1 MHVFVERASS
11 FEKTTEKV
19 NHRARQ
25 TTQLL
30 SQAEIEEKNLELQ
43 INIFHN
49 QTWYIWDWLWH
60 SWEISHCGGG
70 LISIFQGIFARIDRI
85 FVLAWGLCIG
95 VLFSGV

>member
-49 QTWYIWDWLWH
+49 QTWYI
-60 SWEISHCGGG
+60 
-70 LISIFQGIFARIDRI
+70 
-85 FVLAWGLCIG
+85 
-95 VLFSGV
+95 